1 MLDLSKTYRIWNIY
15 ILVCSG
21 RIWRDSVLFLSYKW
35 FMSQKHLCGV
45 KHEYALV
52 NLRASAHSRIIDFWI
67 LNISVFRQLFFSRA
81 QIIIEGWGN
90 KLETYNST
98 GLLAPYAFTSLHIL
112 SPDAVDY
119 YCNME
124 AANQANLVLQL
135 PRFKFDSKN

>member
-98 GLLAPYAFTSLHIL
+98 EYSCFFPPNAVKRPTSLCL
-112 SPDAVDY
+112 SASLF
-119 YCNME
+119 CQNSS
-124 AANQANLVLQL
+124 NLVSVFSLVS
-135 PRFKFDSKN
+135 R